1 MMGKFWWGFKDN
13 HSNYTMSVFRLPKT
27 LCREIN
33 SMMGKFWWDFKDN
46 HSKIHWMSWSG
57 LGRKK
62 SVGGLG
68 YRNLESFNTA
78 LLAKQCWRLT
88 KFPTTL
94 AVRVFKE

>member
-46 HSKIHWMSWSG
+46 HSKIPWMSWSG

-62 SVGGLG
+62 SVGGIKTWKVLI
-68 YRNLESFNTA
+68 
-78 LLAKQCWRLT
+78 RL
-88 KFPTTL
+88 FL
-94 AVRVFKE
+94 QNNVGD